1 MTKRKRENVYA
12 FAKRAFLNPAST
24 LLTSYIQAHVQ
35 TGHDGPDKFGDNIV
49 IIADCRNIIKIEFF
63 LGNKR
68 ARRISLAK
76 INLLI
81 SILIK
86 FRNALK
92 KEIALIEK
100 GNTRRPPKPSK
111 TQVSS

>member
-1 MTKRKRENVYA
+1 MTKRENVYA
-12 FAKRAFLNPAST
+12 FTQRAFLNPAST

-35 TGHDGPDKFGDNIV
+35 TGHDGPDKFGDNII
-49 IIADCRNIIKIEFF
+49 IIADCKNVIKLEFF

-68 ARRISLAK
+68 ARRVSLAK

-81 SILIK
+81 TILVK

-92 KEIALIEK
+92 QQIALIEK
-100 GNTRRPPKPSK
+100 GNTRGPANPSK
-111 TQVSS
+111 T

>member
-1 MTKRKRENVYA
+1 MTKRENVYA

-49 IIADCRNIIKIEFF
+49 IIADCRNVIKIEFF

-81 SILIK
+81 TILVE

-100 GNTRRPPKPSK
+100 ANRRPAKPK
-111 TQVSS
+111 TQISS